1 MITLKS
7 EEKSRKIYFKLLEIN
22 KNIEVFSYIV
32 TFYDS
37 R

>member
-32 TFYDS
+32 TF
-37 R
+37 